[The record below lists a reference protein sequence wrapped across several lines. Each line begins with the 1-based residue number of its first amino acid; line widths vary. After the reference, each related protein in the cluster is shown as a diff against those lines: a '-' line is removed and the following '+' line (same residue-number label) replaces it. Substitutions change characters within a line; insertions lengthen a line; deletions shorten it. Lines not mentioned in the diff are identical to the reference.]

1 MFLIDD
7 IVASALASAVISV
20 VATLVFRGFQWLR
33 EKWGAV
39 RAPQSLTDAP
49 MTETDLEMSEKTREA
64 IIQVFGENAYER
76 VVDASYEEKVEYAQQ
91 LVRKLTEL
99 YGLELNECQ
108 LYVDSN
114 LGNCGGFIPKERR
127 ISLNIAAL
135 YSENADQ
142 VYEFLDTVVHEL
154 RHAVQF
160 QAALSEEFAAR
171 WNVSEETRERWK
183 TNFLN
188 YAKPDQDMRAY
199 ILQPVES
206 DARTFA
212 HHGTKGIR
220 NN

>member
-1 MFLIDD
+1 MLEAVVIRLLATAAAT
-7 IVASALASAVISV
+7 VAANLAL
-20 VATLVFRGFQWLR
+20 RGFQWLR
-33 EKWGAV
+33 DKWGAL
-39 RAPQSLTDAP
+39 RAPKSLTDAP

-76 VVDASYEEKVEYAQQ
+76 VLDASYEEKVEYAQQ
-91 LVRKLTEL
+91 LVQKLTEL

-135 YSENADQ
+135 YSEDANQ

-160 QAALSEEFAAR
+160 QAVLSEEYAVQ